1 MDNELILKNTEL
13 VAAANSSEISNL
25 IKPLINEIHL
35 FDSYVSGTSRL
46 KDDSVLKE
54 IKAGDKLK
62 LIREES
68 KFDDNAIAL
77 LFEDGRKVGYV
88 PEKDNIV
95 FARLMDAGKLLSAKV
110 DSISVKGS
118 VTQIKIGIYLVD
130 F

>member
-1 MDNELILKNTEL
+1 MDNELMIKNTEL
-13 VAAANSSEISNL
+13 VATATSSEISEL
-25 IKPLINEIHL
+25 IKPLIDEIHL

-54 IKAGDKLK
+54 IKTGDKLK

-88 PEKDNIV
+88 PERDNVV

-118 VTQIKIGIYLVD
+118 ITQIKIGIYLVD